1 MGRDASD
8 PPRSPSPTRSLR
20 CERPP
25 GVSLEGTWARSGRW
39 LRSAIGAAILVV
51 LLVQVGAEPFVAA
64 LTEVT
69 WWALLAALLI
79 TVVTTVCAAWRWG
92 VVASGLGVE
101 IGLPAAVAAYY
112 RSQFLN
118 SVLPGGVLGDVH
130 RAVRHGYDAHRMGRG
145 IRSVVWERGLGQVV
159 QVVLTV
165 VLLIVLPSPV
175 RAVALVAALVGVV
188 VVGTVIGM
196 IRSPRCE
203 RPPDASLEVTS
214 RPRKRLHAVGDDL
227 RRILRV
233 RGAPVGIAVTSGV
246 AVLGHVTVFL
256 VAMSAAGV
264 EVSLVRQV
272 ALGLIVLLGAAIPAS
287 IAGWGPREGVAA
299 WAFEAAGLGAATGVN
314 VAVLYGVLALV
325 ATLPGALLLLRS
337 PRHEPSQRL
346 SRWLRRESAQ
356 RANLEATRDE
366 VTPR

>member
-1 MGRDASD
+1 MARESS
-8 PPRSPSPTRSLR
+8 RSWLP
-20 CERPP
+20 
-25 GVSLEGTWARSGRW
+25 W
-39 LRSAIGAAILVV
+39 LRSGVGAAILVV

-92 VVASGLGVE
+92 IVASGLGVG

-130 RAVRHGYDAHRMGRG
+130 RAVRHGHDAQLMGRG
-145 IRSVVWERGLGQVV
+145 IRSVVWERSLGQVV
-159 QVVLTV
+159 QVAMTV
-165 VLLIVLPSPV
+165 VLLVVLPSPV
-175 RAVALVAALVGVV
+175 RALVVVAFVGVV
-188 VVGTVIGM
+188 VVGLGFALV
-196 IRSPRCE
+196 R
-203 RPPDASLEVTS
+203 V
-214 RPRKRLHAVGDDL
+214 VGVLVDDL

-246 AVLGHVTVFL
+246 TALGHVTVLL

-264 EVSLVRQV
+264 EVSLDRQV

-299 WAFEAAGLGAATGVN
+299 WAFEVAGLGAAAGVN

-325 ATLPGALLLLRS
+325 ATLPGALVLLTPQARLPRWLRREAT
-337 PRHEPSQRL
+337 PAP
-346 SRWLRRESAQ
+346 RWLRRESAQ
-356 RANLEATRDE
+356 RPSLEATSDE